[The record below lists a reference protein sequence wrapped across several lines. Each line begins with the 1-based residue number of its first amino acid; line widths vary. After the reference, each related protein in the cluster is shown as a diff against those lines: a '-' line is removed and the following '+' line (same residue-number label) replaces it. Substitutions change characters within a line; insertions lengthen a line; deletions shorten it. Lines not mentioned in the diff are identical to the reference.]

1 MNVMGIIFTN
11 DASLGEL
18 TDKRTMASLP
28 FGGRYR
34 QVDFALSNLSC
45 AGVRHV
51 GVISRHNYQSL
62 MNHIGDGE
70 EWGLE
75 LGEGGLEF
83 LTPYSTATN
92 YLYRG
97 KLESIYNALDFLEYS
112 DEVSEDDLVVLS
124 DSAILANVD
133 LKAVVESHIASGKQ
147 LTMITKAGIANGEK
161 KLDLAIKLDENGEVA
176 DMVVDFAAAD
186 DYIASMDIFVLG
198 KAQLI
203 KWVKEMVAR
212 DKYHMDRDLVM
223 GGWRRGQIDI
233 NVYPFTGT
241 ALYNESVE
249 EYFAN
254 SLSLIDKDIRH
265 DIFNGNHPIYT
276 KVRDRVPTYY
286 GENCDIENCLIADGC
301 MLEGEVE
308 DSVLFRQVTIEK
320 DAEVE
325 NCIIMNDS
333 VVGEG
338 AELKYVILDKN
349 VTVTPGAKLIG
360 TKKNPIVVKRGE
372 TV

>member
-1 MNVMGIIFTN
+1 MT
-11 DASLGEL
+11 
-18 TDKRTMASLP
+18 
-28 FGGRYR
+28 
-34 QVDFALSNLSC
+34 C
-45 AGVRHV
+45 AGIRHI
-51 GVISRHNYQSL
+51 GLISRHSYQSL
-62 MNHIGDGE
+62 MHHIGDGE

-97 KLESIYNALDFLEYS
+97 KLESIYNAMDFLEYS
-112 DEVSEDDLVVLS
+112 EDGGDDLVVLS

-133 LKAVVESHIASGKQ
+133 IKAVIDAHVASGKHV
-147 LTMITKAGIANGEK
+147 TMVTKAGVANGEK
-161 KLDLAIKLDENGEVA
+161 KLDLAIKLGENGEVA
-176 DMVVDFAAAD
+176 DMVVDFAADA
-186 DYIASMDIFVLG
+186 DYIASMDIFVLS
-198 KAQLI
+198 KAHLI
-203 KWVKEMVAR
+203 SWVKEMVAR

-223 GGWRRGQIDI
+223 GGWRRGQIGI
-233 NVYPFTGT
+233 NVYPFEGT

-254 SLSLIDKDIRH
+254 SLALIDKDTRH

-286 GENCDIENCLIADGC
+286 GEDCDIENCLIADGC

-308 DSVLFRQVTIEK
+308 DSVLFREVTIEK

-349 VTVTPGAKLIG
+349 VTVTAGAKLIG

>member
-1 MNVMGIIFTN
+1 MNVMGIVFTN

-18 TDKRTMASLP
+18 TNKRTMASLP

-34 QVDFALSNLSC
+34 QVDWALSNLSC

-51 GVISRHNYQSL
+51 GVISRFNYQSL

-75 LGEGGLEF
+75 LEEGGLEF
-83 LTPYSTATN
+83 LTPYAQSEVHR
-92 YLYRG
+92 YRG
-97 KLESIYNALDFLEYS
+97 KLESIASAMDFLSYG
-112 DEVSEDDLVVLS
+112 EDDELVVMI
-124 DSAILANVD
+124 DSAILSNID
-133 LKAVVESHIASGKQ
+133 LNKVIASHVESGRDV
-147 LTMITKAGIANGEK
+147 TVVTKAGVCNGK
-161 KLDLAIKLDENGEVA
+161 KMIDLALKLDSKGEVTDMLVDYAAPA
-176 DMVVDFAAAD
+176 DYV
-186 DYIASMDIFVLG
+186 ASMDMFILS
-198 KAQLI
+198 KKWLI
-203 KWVKEMVAR
+203 EQVQEMIAR
-212 DKYHMDRDLVM
+212 DKFHMDRDLVM
-223 GGWRRGQIDI
+223 GGWQRGKVSV
-233 NVYPFTGT
+233 NVYPFEGI

-254 SLSLIDKDIRH
+254 SLALIQADVRH
-265 DIFNGNHPIYT
+265 DIFGGSHPIFT

-286 GENCDIENCLIADGC
+286 GEGCDVSNCLAADGC
-301 MLEGEVE
+301 MLEGQVK
-308 DSVLFRQVTIEK
+308 DSVLFRQVTIAK

-325 NCIIMNDS
+325 NCVIMNDS

-360 TKKNPIVVKRGE
+360 TLKNPVIVKRGE